1 MSNDLTKNQKL
12 LVGVG
17 VLIIAGFF
25 FNGKL
30 YNKSTKPKAKV
41 TTESKLASVIVD
53 GDADSAVD
61 MARRLNKTA
70 REAVDAAQSAQA
82 KTNEYQVATA
92 EKIDALINSIDA
104 DKKRNDKKVRSGLS
118 DIKTELN
125 NFKKLVTGQLQAN
138 AKQSNQAVPQAVPQ
152 ATPQAPVAGWTK
164 IGPVNILPET
174 YSGPRTG
181 VTSVDARPGGLYAI
195 NDGFLLS
202 ETKVE
207 SNSEPNFITPVA
219 TIPENSP
226 LLHSVTLS
234 TLIGRVPKRG
244 NVFEPFNFFVQT
256 GSDNWTSQD
265 HQIPFLE
272 RAIWRGVATGDKDLQ
287 CIRGSLTSVTFV
299 FSDETIQTVSST
311 KEKPLAELVTTTGS
325 NCIPGEYVSN
335 TRKYLA
341 AYGMSGALTGLGE
354 GIAGNETITS
364 LTDGG
369 RIISAVNGRTGNFLA
384 GRALS
389 ASASKAAEIID
400 EEYES
405 SFASVVLQAG
415 VDVNMIALKQIDIDH
430 DSAGRKVTYL
440 DPSYQ

>member
-17 VLIIAGFF
+17 VLIMAGFF

-104 DKKRNDKKVRSGLS
+104 DKKRNDKRVRSGLS

-125 NFKKLVTGQLQAN
+125 NFKQLVTGQLQAT
-138 AKQSNQAVPQAVPQ
+138 AKQSNQAA
-152 ATPQAPVAGWTK
+152 PQAPVAGWTK

-174 YSGPRTG
+174 YSGPRTD
-181 VTSVDARPGGLYAI
+181 VTSVD
-195 NDGFLLS
+195 
-202 ETKVE
+202 
-207 SNSEPNFITPVA
+207 
-219 TIPENSP
+219 
-226 LLHSVTLS
+226 
-234 TLIGRVPKRG
+234 GRVPKRG

-299 FSDETIQTVSST
+299 FSDETIQTVSGT
-311 KEKPLAELVTTTGS
+311 KDKPLAELVTTTGS

-354 GIAGNETITS
+354 GIADNETITS
-364 LTDGG
+364 LTDSG

-430 DSAGRKVTYL
+430 DAAGRKVTYL

>member
-17 VLIIAGFF
+17 VLIMAGFF

-41 TTESKLASVIVD
+41 TSESKLASVIVD

-82 KTNEYQVATA
+82 KTNEYQAATA

-118 DIKTELN
+118 DIKTELD
-125 NFKKLVTGQLQAN
+125 NFKQLVSGQLQAN
-138 AKQSNQAVPQAVPQ
+138 AMQSNE

-174 YSGPRTG
+174 YSGPRTD
-181 VTSVDARPGGLYAI
+181 VTSVDARPGGLYSI

-202 ETKVE
+202 ETKVD
-207 SNSEPNFITPVA
+207 SSSEPNFITPVA

-299 FSDETIQTVSST
+299 FSDETIQTVSGT
-311 KEKPLAELVTTTGS
+311 KDKPLAELITTTGS

-430 DSAGRKVTYL
+430 DAAGRKVTYL